1 MEETKLCPFCGQ
13 EIKSSAKKCIHCGK
27 WLEKKCS
34 ACGEWIKIDAN
45 KCRYCGSWQGDYEKW
60 KYEKATGIKTDPT
73 PQPSARAVDEERMK
87 QMMEEKSDEKN
98 SGCLLYVEG
107 LIVLSL
113 YMWYFDWGWIEW
125 IIAYVVFSILTSIH
139 FTRILVCLAMCG
151 LWAYFA
157 YGVFESWIVAVMSL
171 SCISSTFCSD
181 GLVTFFASHSPQYRH
196 FVAVTLISSPQYGQ
210 RFVPVVTILVPLPC
224 PISRHI

>member
-1 MEETKLCPFCGQ
+1 MYPLWQVVREKCP
-13 EIKSSAKKCIHCGK
+13 
-27 WLEKKCS
+27 

-73 PQPSARAVDEERMK
+73 PQPSAPAVDEERMK

-157 YGVFESWIVAVMSL
+157 YGVFESWIVAVIAFL
-171 SCISSTFCSD
+171 GAAAFH
-181 GLVTFFASHSPQYRH
+181 GPQFSKLKYDD
-196 FVAVTLISSPQYGQ
+196 
-210 RFVPVVTILVPLPC
+210 
-224 PISRHI
+224 

>member
-1 MEETKLCPFCGQ
+1 MEETKLCPFCGH

-27 WLEKKCS
+27 WLEKKCP

-45 KCRYCGSWQGDYEKW
+45 KCRYCGEWQGDYEKW
-60 KYEKATGIKTDPT
+60 KYEKATGIKAT
-73 PQPSARAVDEERMK
+73 PVQATAQISNPKDDEEMMK

-157 YGVFESWIVAVMSL
+157 YGVFESWIVAVIAFL
-171 SCISSTFCSD
+171 GAAAFH
-181 GLVTFFASHSPQYRH
+181 GPQFSKLKYDD
-196 FVAVTLISSPQYGQ
+196 
-210 RFVPVVTILVPLPC
+210 
-224 PISRHI
+224 

>member
-1 MEETKLCPFCGQ
+1 
-13 EIKSSAKKCIHCGK
+13 
-27 WLEKKCS
+27 
-34 ACGEWIKIDAN
+34 
-45 KCRYCGSWQGDYEKW
+45 
-60 KYEKATGIKTDPT
+60 
-73 PQPSARAVDEERMK
+73 
-87 QMMEEKSDEKN
+87 MMEEKSDEKN

-157 YGVFESWIVAVMSL
+157 YGVFESWIVAVIAFWVQLHFMDRNSQNL
-171 SCISSTFCSD
+171 NMTTD
-181 GLVTFFASHSPQYRH
+181 GTR
-196 FVAVTLISSPQYGQ
+196 
-210 RFVPVVTILVPLPC
+210 
-224 PISRHI
+224 

>member
-27 WLEKKCS
+27 WLEKKCP

-73 PQPSARAVDEERMK
+73 PQPSAPAVDEERMK

-113 YMWYFDWGWIEW
+113 YM
-125 IIAYVVFSILTSIH
+125 
-139 FTRILVCLAMCG
+139 
-151 LWAYFA
+151 
-157 YGVFESWIVAVMSL
+157 
-171 SCISSTFCSD
+171 
-181 GLVTFFASHSPQYRH
+181 
-196 FVAVTLISSPQYGQ
+196 
-210 RFVPVVTILVPLPC
+210 
-224 PISRHI
+224 